1 MCEGCASIVGA
12 GVLCVCKCMCS
23 TLASNVIELVVC
35 DCNCL
40 ACRSKLGG
48 YAKMRNRFEELALQ
62 AEMKQESAYKN
73 DLDKQAGSMDGV
85 VKLLRRLELK
95 LKMEKDHTLHV

>member
-48 YAKMRNRFEELALQ
+48 YTKTRNQFEELALQ
-62 AEMKQESAYKN
+62 AEMKQESAYKGE
-73 DLDKQAGSMDGV
+73 LDKQAASMDGV
-85 VKLLRRLELK
+85 VKLLRRLELRF
-95 LKMEKDHTLHV
+95 KMEKDHTLHV

>member
-12 GVLCVCKCMCS
+12 GVLCVCKCMCI
-23 TLASNVIELVVC
+23 TLASTVIELVVC

-40 ACRSKLGG
+40 ACRSKQPS
-48 YAKMRNRFEELALQ
+48 YTKMRNQFEELALQ
-62 AEMKQESAYKN
+62 AEMKQESSYKGE
-73 DLDKQAGSMDGV
+73 LDKQAGNMDGV

>member
-48 YAKMRNRFEELALQ
+48 YTKMKNQFEELAVQ
-62 AEMKQESAYKN
+62 AEMKQESTYKA
-73 DLDKQAGSMDGV
+73 DLDKQVASMDGV
-85 VKLLRRLELK
+85 VKLLRRLELRVK
-95 LKMEKDHTLHV
+95 IEKDRTLHV